1 MPTKRRPPAR
11 SRAKPASPP
20 ALDIPQILQAA
31 LALLDEVGFDGL
43 TMRSLADRLG
53 IKAASLYWHIRSKQ
67 ELLSLMANEIVSP
80 VRAPARSLPWQRQLE
95 ALGKEYRQ
103 ALLVHRDA
111 ARVLSASGLP
121 SGPNL
126 LRLSEIVLR
135 ILLDAG
141 FRRKDAAHAGSL
153 LNDYVVMFVLEET
166 RSVEAPAEEPASPSA
181 GSNWFAALPPDQ
193 YPSLIALA
201 DQLIEF
207 DADERFRFG
216 TRILIGGLEAR
227 LADSRR

>member
-1 MPTKRRPPAR
+1 
-11 SRAKPASPP
+11 
-20 ALDIPQILQAA
+20 
-31 LALLDEVGFDGL
+31 
-43 TMRSLADRLG
+43 MRSLADRLG

-67 ELLSLMANEIVSP
+67 ELLSLMANEIVAP
-80 VRAPARSLPWQRQLE
+80 LRAPSQSQTWQRQLE
-95 ALGKEYRQ
+95 ALGRDYRQ
-103 ALLVHRDA
+103 ALLGHRDA

-126 LRLSEIVLR
+126 LRLTEMVLR

-141 FRRKDAAHAGSL
+141 FKRKDVAYAGSL

-166 RSVEAPAEEPASPSA
+166 RSVEEAAPASAS
-181 GSNWFAALPPDQ
+181 GDSNWFAALPHDQ

-201 DQLIEF
+201 DQLVEF